1 MTAKLKLG
9 ENHRRVVSVLLR
21 GVERACDEIEAA
33 LSDSDGLLHRV
44 SADLTREQQESLR
57 QMAERARSELAR
69 ITSQIELDVSVHS
82 QRRRILALLS
92 SSIVNLE
99 ESTPDKL
106 RGYGEISAEAKSRL
120 EAEFARLL
128 ALLNEMESA
137 LEENI

>member
-1 MTAKLKLG
+1 MSAKLKLG

-33 LSDSDGLLHRV
+33 LADSDGLLHRV
-44 SADLTREQQESLR
+44 SADLTVDQQSSLR
-57 QMAERARSELAR
+57 QMAERVRSELAR

-99 ESTPDKL
+99 ESTPAKL
-106 RGYGEISAEAKSRL
+106 GGYGDLSAEAKSRL
-120 EAEFARLL
+120 AAEFGRLL
-128 ALLNEMESA
+128 ALLNGMESA
-137 LEENI
+137 LERD

>member
-1 MTAKLKLG
+1 MPAKLKLG

-33 LSDSDGLLHRV
+33 LADSDGLLHRV
-44 SADLTREQQESLR
+44 SADLTVDQQSSLR
-57 QMAERARSELAR
+57 QMAERVRSELAR

-99 ESTPDKL
+99 ESTPAKL
-106 RGYGEISAEAKSRL
+106 GGYGELSPEAESRL
-120 EAEFARLL
+120 ETEFARLL
-128 ALLNEMESA
+128 ALLNEMEST
-137 LEENI
+137 LERD

>member
-1 MTAKLKLG
+1 MSAKLKLG

-33 LSDSDGLLHRV
+33 LADSDGLLHRV
-44 SADLTREQQESLR
+44 SADLTVDQQSSLR
-57 QMAERARSELAR
+57 QMAERVRSELAR

-99 ESTPDKL
+99 ESTPAKL
-106 RGYGEISAEAKSRL
+106 GGYGDLSAEAESRL
-120 EAEFARLL
+120 ETEFARLL

-137 LEENI
+137 LERN

>member
-1 MTAKLKLG
+1 MSAKLKLG

-33 LSDSDGLLHRV
+33 LADSGGLLHRV
-44 SADLTREQQESLR
+44 SADLTVNQQSSLR
-57 QMAERARSELAR
+57 QMAERVRSELAR

-99 ESTPDKL
+99 ESTPAKL
-106 RGYGEISAEAKSRL
+106 GGYGDLSAEAKSRL
-120 EAEFARLL
+120 AAEFGRLL
-128 ALLNEMESA
+128 ALLNGMESA
-137 LEENI
+137 LERD

>member
-1 MTAKLKLG
+1 MSAKLKLG

-33 LSDSDGLLHRV
+33 LADSDGLLHRV
-44 SADLTREQQESLR
+44 SADLTVDQQSSLR
-57 QMAERARSELAR
+57 QMAERVRSELAR

-99 ESTPDKL
+99 ESTPAKL
-106 RGYGEISAEAKSRL
+106 GGYGELSPEAESRL
-120 EAEFARLL
+120 ETEFAHLL

-137 LEENI
+137 LERD

>member
-1 MTAKLKLG
+1 MSAKLKLG

-33 LSDSDGLLHRV
+33 LADSGGLLHRV
-44 SADLTREQQESLR
+44 SADLTVNQQSSLR
-57 QMAERARSELAR
+57 QMAERVRSELAR

-99 ESTPDKL
+99 ESTPAKL
-106 RGYGEISAEAKSRL
+106 GGYGDLSAEAKSRL
-120 EAEFARLL
+120 AAEFARLL
-128 ALLNEMESA
+128 ALLNGMESA
-137 LEENI
+137 LERD

>member
-1 MTAKLKLG
+1 MSAKLKLG

-33 LSDSDGLLHRV
+33 LADSGGLLHRV
-44 SADLTREQQESLR
+44 SADLTVDQQSSLR
-57 QMAERARSELAR
+57 QMAERVRSELAR

-99 ESTPDKL
+99 ESTPARL
-106 RGYGEISAEAKSRL
+106 GGYGDLSAEAKSRL
-120 EAEFARLL
+120 AAEFGRLL
-128 ALLNEMESA
+128 ALLNGMESA
-137 LEENI
+137 LERD